1 MIADRIRPPV
11 KSKKLELEHLCLID
25 EALDTDNENRIF
37 ICTAIQVC
45 FVYKGTCIRA
55 YAYTH
60 AAVSCVFPCVRGY
73 NKINT
78 KIHACNKSACAFRG
92 QHTRGTREERLS
104 CGWFVP

>member
-1 MIADRIRPPV
+1 MLIKKYKATGMIADRIRPPV
-11 KSKKLELEHLCLID
+11 KSKKLELEHLCLIGR

-60 AAVSCVFPCVRGY
+60 AAVRVFSHVFVVT
-73 NKINT
+73 T
-78 KIHACNKSACAFRG
+78 K
-92 QHTRGTREERLS
+92 
-104 CGWFVP
+104 